1 MMVTPVR
8 LPESPDWIEKV
19 KERAYDNMKDKHGC
33 TQVILEA
40 FMDELGIND
49 PMVIR
54 AAGAFHA
61 GMTSSLVCGIHT
73 GGLMVLGLLIG
84 RENIELGM
92 DGLMP
97 IITPAQELIK
107 RLDKR
112 IGSSSCKKLTNVDFT
127 DAEQAIH
134 FVVTNEI
141 AKCHDRVGEGTEE
154 IALFLKE
161 LEESGMLFRHD

>member
-1 MMVTPVR
+1 MVKAVK
-8 LPESPDWIEKV
+8 LPESPDWIERVTEK
-19 KERAYDNMKDKHGC
+19 AFNNMKNQHGC

-40 FMDELGIND
+40 FMDELGMKD
-49 PMVIR
+49 PLVIR

-61 GMTSSLVCGIHT
+61 GMTASLTCGIHT
-73 GGLMVLGLLIG
+73 GGLMVLGLLVG
-84 RENIELGM
+84 RENLELGL

-97 IITPAQELIK
+97 IITPAQDLLK

-112 IGSSSCKKLTNVDFT
+112 IGSSSCKELTGVDFT
-127 DAEQAIH
+127 DAEQSIH

-141 AKCHDRVGEGTEE
+141 AKCHDRVRDGAEE

-161 LEESGMLFRHD
+161 LDESGMLFRHD

>member
-1 MMVTPVR
+1 MIKAVK
-8 LPESPDWIEKV
+8 LPESPDWIERV
-19 KERAYDNMKDKHGC
+19 KEKAFSNMKNQHGC

-40 FMDELGIND
+40 FMDELGMND

-73 GGLMVLGLLIG
+73 GDLMVLGLLMG
-84 RENIELGM
+84 RENLELGM

-97 IITPAQELIK
+97 IISPAQDLLK
-107 RLDKR
+107 RLDER
-112 IGSSSCKKLTNVDFT
+112 IGSSSCKELTGVDFT

-141 AKCHDRVGEGTEE
+141 VKCHDRVRAGAEE
-154 IALFLKE
+154 IALFLNE
-161 LEESGMLFRHD
+161 LEEGGMLFRHD

>member
-1 MMVTPVR
+1 MVKAVT
-8 LPESPDWIEKV
+8 LPESPDWIERV
-19 KERAYDNMKDKHGC
+19 KEKAFNNMKNQHGC

-40 FMDELGIND
+40 FMDELGMND
-49 PMVIR
+49 PLVIR

-73 GGLMVLGLLIG
+73 GGLMVLGLLMG
-84 RENIELGM
+84 RENLELGM

-97 IITPAQELIK
+97 IISPAQDLLK

-112 IGSSSCKKLTNVDFT
+112 TGSSPCKELTGVDFT

-134 FVVTNEI
+134 FVVNNEI
-141 AKCHDRVGEGTEE
+141 AKCHDRVRDGAEE

-161 LEESGMLFRHD
+161 LEEGGMLFRHD

>member
-1 MMVTPVR
+1 MVTPVK
-8 LPESPDWIEKV
+8 LPESPDWVERV
-19 KERAYDNMKDKHGC
+19 KEKAYNNMKDKHGC

-40 FMDELGIND
+40 FMDELGMND
-49 PMVIR
+49 PLVIR

-73 GGLMVLGLLIG
+73 GGLMVLGLLMG
-84 RENIELGM
+84 REDIKLGL

-97 IITPAQELIK
+97 IITPAQDLIN

-112 IGSSSCKKLTNVDFT
+112 IGSSSCKELTGVDFT
-127 DAEQAIH
+127 DAEQAIR

-141 AKCHDRVGEGTEE
+141 AECHDRVRDGTEE

-161 LEESGMLFRHD
+161 LEERGMLFRHD

>member
-1 MMVTPVR
+1 MVKTVA
-8 LPESPDWIEKV
+8 LPESPDWIARV
-19 KERAYDNMKDKHGC
+19 TERAFDNMKNKHGC

-40 FMDELGIND
+40 FMDELGMKD
-49 PMVIR
+49 PLVIR

-61 GMTSSLVCGIHT
+61 GMTSSLTCGIHT
-73 GGLMVLGLLIG
+73 GGLMVLGLLMG
-84 RENIELGM
+84 RENLDLGM

-97 IITPAQELIK
+97 IITPAQDLLK

-112 IGSSSCKKLTNVDFT
+112 IGSSSCKELTGVDFT

-141 AKCHDRVGEGTEE
+141 AKCHDRVRDGAEE

-161 LEESGMLFRHD
+161 LEEGGMLFRHD

>member
-1 MMVTPVR
+1 MVTAVK
-8 LPESPDWIEKV
+8 LPDSPGWIERV
-19 KERAYDNMKDKHGC
+19 TQRAYEDMRDKHGC
-33 TQVILEA
+33 TQVILKA
-40 FMDELGIND
+40 FMDELGMDD
-49 PMVIR
+49 PLVIR

-84 RENIELGM
+84 RENLDLGM

-97 IITPAQELIK
+97 IITPAQDLLN
-107 RLDKR
+107 RLNGR
-112 IGSSSCKKLTNVDFT
+112 IGSSSCKELTGVDFT
-127 DAEQAIH
+127 DAEQAIN

-141 AKCHDRVGEGTEE
+141 AKCHDRVREGTEE

-161 LEESGMLFRHD
+161 LQEGDMLFRHD